1 MHSSLRTSP
10 YAFQGLGST
19 GLDYLVGAKKET
31 GLPIVSEL
39 MSADDIDEFNEKVD
53 LVQIGARNMQ
63 NFTLLKE
70 EGARVKKP
78 ILLKRGIKR
87 NISGMDRECRIYHG
101 KWESKCHPM

>member
-1 MHSSLRTSP
+1 M
-10 YAFQGLGST
+10 A
-19 GLDYLVGAKKET
+19 AKKET

-70 EGARVKKP
+70 VGARVKK
-78 ILLKRGIKR
+78 L
-87 NISGMDRECRIYHG
+87 SY
-101 KWESKCHPM
+101 